1 MKSIRTN
8 ILAALCCLL
17 LTACA
22 AAPATAA
29 PEPTPEGANGP
40 AATATPTPE
49 PTFSPTPTPDPYADA
64 KAAAV
69 QSLVNRLNSYRESVY
84 VYKDFALTENNF
96 TQKAKIW
103 GRDRDLVHDLDE
115 NFQEN
120 PYADESCIR
129 CQIDTRGN
137 DWGGWMFLNGYL
149 PAGETVPKLNDG
161 KQPNTGLDLTGA
173 THLSFYAKGEQGG
186 ERVEFFT
193 LGFGY
198 DGDTGSP
205 VVEYPDS
212 ARKASRGFITLSNE
226 WEEYTIDFGWADLSS
241 ICCGFGFVCSGGE
254 SGNADNVFYLDEIRF
269 VGDIVSLQGAPVLL
283 RSYDTDNKYIKN
295 AAFSY
300 DNALAAM
307 ALLSEGRTAEA
318 GDIIDAFVY
327 AVKNDRQG
335 VLRVRNA
342 YAAGVVSAL
351 PGWDSGAR
359 MPGWYDFE
367 LSKTG
372 NWYEDQYQVG
382 SNVGNTSYVALA
394 LLQYYRVVPKEDY
407 LDTAKALMDWVID
420 NCSDGGD
427 GFTGGFD
434 GWAEGK
440 KPVVQKFTYKSIEH
454 NIDAYAA
461 FAQLYALTSEPRY
474 QQAAESALRFIQS
487 MYDPAEQVFY
497 TGTTNDG
504 VTPSKGNIVLDAQV
518 WAAMALGEQFTPY
531 ADALS
536 RVEKMRVKDGG
547 YPFCQS
553 NVNGG
558 WWAEGTA
565 YTALMYRLRGDDAA
579 ANAAM
584 DALVGIQLDNGLFPA
599 ATVDNLSTGF
609 ELFTGEPWVYGTA
622 PHIAPTAWFILA
634 ANRFNPYSFE

>member
-1 MKSIRTN
+1 MKSIQTS
-8 ILAALCCLL
+8 ILVALCCLL

-22 AAPATAA
+22 AAPAAAA
-29 PEPTPEGANGP
+29 PEPTPETISEP
-40 AATATPTPE
+40 TATATPTPE
-49 PTFSPTPTPDPYADA
+49 PTFSPTPTPEPYADA

-69 QSLVNRLNSYRESVY
+69 QSLVDRLNDCRESVY

-103 GRDRDLVHDLDE
+103 GTNRDLVHDLNE
-115 NFQEN
+115 NYQEN
-120 PYADESCIR
+120 PYAGKSCIR
-129 CQIDTRGN
+129 CQIDTRGS
-137 DWGGWMFLNGYL
+137 DWGGWMFLNGFL

-161 KQPNTGLDLTGA
+161 KQPNTGLNLTGA

-198 DGDTGSP
+198 DGDTGRQN
-205 VVEYPDS
+205 VEYPDS
-212 ARKASRGFITLSNE
+212 ARKESLGFISLSNE
-226 WEEYTIDFGWADLSS
+226 WEEYTIDFSWADLSS

-254 SGNADNVFYLDEIRF
+254 SGRADNVFYLDEIQF
-269 VGDIVSLQGAPVLL
+269 VGDIASVQDAPVLL
-283 RSYDTDNKYIKN
+283 RSYDTDNQYIKN

-300 DNALAAM
+300 DNALVAM
-307 ALLSEGRTAEA
+307 AFLSEGRTAEA
-318 GDIIDAFVY
+318 GEIIDTFVY
-327 AVKNDRQG
+327 AIQNDRQG
-335 VLRVRNA
+335 VARVRNA
-342 YAAGVVSAL
+342 YAAGIVSAL
-351 PGWDSGAR
+351 PGWESGAR

-372 NWYEDQYQVG
+372 EWYEDRYQVG

-394 LLQYYRVVPKEDY
+394 LLQYDRVVPGEVY
-407 LDTAKALMDWVID
+407 RNTAKALMDWVIE

-440 KPVVQKFTYKSIEH
+440 KPVVYPFTYKSIEH

-461 FAQLYALTSEPRY
+461 FAQLYALTGEPRY
-474 QQAAESALRFIQS
+474 QQAAESALRFIES
-487 MYDPAEQVFY
+487 MYDPAERVFY

-504 VTPSKGNIVLDAQV
+504 VTPNKDNIVLDAQV

-536 RVEKMRVKDGG
+536 RVQQMRDKDGG

-584 DALVGIQLDNGLFPA
+584 DALVGIQLDSGLFPA
-599 ATVDNLSTGF
+599 ATVENLSTGF
-609 ELFTGEPWVYGTA
+609 ELFTGDPWVYGTA

-634 ANRFNPYSFE
+634 VNNFNPYSFE